1 MRTDVSHKQWV
12 ENEYRLW
19 VDALKEST
27 VENFGENLMVKRMLG
42 EVNAF
47 DYYPIL
53 GAVNEPTWEKL
64 FQIQTLGGDFKG
76 IIARMIY
83 YGQQVLKSNPSHICE
98 IGGGVGQMYAVLRAL
113 GYDGKYFIFDL
124 VEVKE
129 FQRKYLDEVTKRTG
143 LNTDLEYGDFDFC
156 YSAYAYGEFDD
167 ETKEWYRREIIK
179 ETPHGLIIFNP
190 HSGASKEIGFDCKVE
205 DEYPITSPNN
215 KMLTW

>member
-1 MRTDVSHKQWV
+1 MNHKQWV

-42 EVNAF
+42 EVDHS
-47 DYYPIL
+47 DYYPII
-53 GAVNEPTWEKL
+53 GAINEPTWEKL
-64 FQIQTLGGDFKG
+64 YQIQTIGGNFRG

-83 YGQQVLKSNPSHICE
+83 YAQQVLKSNPSHICE

-113 GYDGKYFIFDL
+113 GYEGKYFIFDL

-156 YSAYAYGEFDD
+156 YSAYAWGEFDD
-167 ETKEWYRREIIK
+167 DIKEWYRREIIK

-190 HSGASKEIGFDCKVE
+190 HSGASKEIGFDCRVE
-205 DEYPITSPNN
+205 DEYPLTSPGN
-215 KMLTW
+215 KTLTW

>member
-1 MRTDVSHKQWV
+1 MNHKDWV

-27 VENFGENLMVKRMLG
+27 VENFGSNLMVKRMLG

-53 GAVNEPTWEKL
+53 GAINENAWLKL
-64 FQIQTLGGDFKG
+64 IHIQTLGGDFKG

-83 YGQQVLKSNPSHICE
+83 YAQQVLKSNPSHICE
-98 IGGGVGQMYAVLRAL
+98 IGGGVGQMYAVLRSL
-113 GYDGKYFIFDL
+113 GYEGKYFIFDL
-124 VEVKE
+124 PEVKE

-156 YSAYAYGEFDD
+156 YSAYSWGEFDD
-167 ETKEWYRREIIK
+167 DIKGWYRREIIK
-179 ETPHGLIIFNP
+179 ETPHGLIIHNP

-205 DEYPITSPNN
+205 DEYPLTSPNN
-215 KMLTW
+215 KILSW

>member
-1 MRTDVSHKQWV
+1 MTHKDWV
-12 ENEYRLW
+12 DNEYRLW

-27 VENFGENLMVKRMLG
+27 VENFGESLMVKRMLG
-42 EVNAF
+42 QVDAA
-47 DYYPIL
+47 DYMYLIEDNPPDSI
-53 GAVNEPTWEKL
+53 VKIM
-64 FQIQTLGGDFKG
+64 QIGGGGFFG
-76 IIARMIY
+76 IVYRMIY
-83 YGQQVLKSNPSHICE
+83 YACKVLKQNPSHICE

-156 YSAYAYGEFDD
+156 YSAYAWGEFDD

-205 DEYPITSPNN
+205 DEYPLTSPGN
-215 KMLTW
+215 KLLIW

>member
-1 MRTDVSHKQWV
+1 MNHKDWV

-27 VENFGENLMVKRMLG
+27 VENFGQNLMVKRMLG

-53 GAVNEPTWEKL
+53 GAINEPKWEKL
-64 FQIQTLGGDFKG
+64 FQIQTLGGNFKG
-76 IIARMIY
+76 IVARMIY
-83 YGQQVLKSNPSHICE
+83 HAQQVLKSNPSHICE

-113 GYDGKYFIFDL
+113 GYEGKYFIFDL
-124 VEVKE
+124 PEVKE

-156 YSAYAYGEFDD
+156 YSAYSIGEMDD
-167 ETKEWYRREIIK
+167 ETKDWYIENVVK
-179 ETPHGLIIFNP
+179 NCWHGLIIWNP
-190 HSGASKEIGFDCKVE
+190 HSGASDKIGFDCNVE
-205 DEYPITSPNN
+205 PEYPLTSPNN
-215 KMLTW
+215 KILSW

>member
-1 MRTDVSHKQWV
+1 MTHKEWV
-12 ENEYRLW
+12 HNEYRLW
-19 VDALKEST
+19 IDALKEST

-53 GAVNEPTWEKL
+53 GAINEPAWEKL
-64 FQIQTLGGDFKG
+64 FKIQTLGGDFKG

-83 YGQQVLKSNPSHICE
+83 YAQQVLKSRPSHICE

-113 GYDGKYFIFDL
+113 GYEGKYFIFDL

-129 FQRKYLDEVTKRTG
+129 FQRKYLDEVTKRTE

-156 YSAYAYGEFDD
+156 YSAYSIGEMDD
-167 ETKEWYRREIIK
+167 ETKSWYIENIVK
-179 ETPHGLIIFNP
+179 KCPHGLIVWNP
-190 HSGASKEIGFDCKVE
+190 HSGASEEINFDCKVE
-205 DEYPITSPNN
+205 PEYPLTSPNN
-215 KMLTW
+215 KLITW